1 MRCIRRRVSAVQ
13 RHIKVSPWPPVPG
26 RAIMHTDTF
35 ACAHIG
41 AELMEEE
48 RQRGDERGL
57 RGDRSGM
64 GNEREADEGKAIE
77 KLQTFSF
84 TWEGVCVQYFC
95 ELPHMLELK
104 PQMATRNPL

>member
-1 MRCIRRRVSAVQ
+1 
-13 RHIKVSPWPPVPG
+13 
-26 RAIMHTDTF
+26 MHTDTF

-57 RGDRSGM
+57 RRDRNGM

-95 ELPHMLELK
+95 ELPHRLELK

>member
-1 MRCIRRRVSAVQ
+1 
-13 RHIKVSPWPPVPG
+13 
-26 RAIMHTDTF
+26 MHTDTF

-57 RGDRSGM
+57 LRDRSGM
-64 GNEREADEGKAIE
+64 GNERETDEGKAIE

-84 TWEGVCVQYFC
+84 TLEGVCVFSISASC
-95 ELPHMLELK
+95 HICW
-104 PQMATRNPL
+104 N